1 MSKSIRSI
9 LRICAAASVLLQA
22 AAAQN
27 TTQPIPAAPHAA
39 GLVTNVGRA
48 KLNAYLNGIAA
59 DYIAHRDAKVAAI
72 HTRAEAEDRQATV
85 RKKIL
90 SLIGPL
96 PQRTAPNV
104 RLMGTTQAEGFRIQ
118 KLLFDSQPGFHV
130 PALLYIPDGLS
141 DGQKLPAIL
150 ISPGHLPSG
159 KVSDYTSAAIF
170 ARNGFIVLSYDPIG
184 QGERLQ
190 YPNPTAPNE
199 SLATRPTGE
208 HGEASLQP
216 MLIGDT
222 VNRYM
227 LWDAIRGI
235 DYLSTL
241 PQVDP
246 KRIGAFG
253 CSGGGA
259 ITALL
264 GALDSRLAATAIA
277 CYITNFDTLLPALGA
292 QEGEQSMPN
301 FIASGLDLPDW
312 VELRA
317 PRPTA
322 VVATYS
328 DMFPFAGA
336 RSSVI
341 EARRF
346 YAIFD
351 RNNAG
356 VPSGTASPEVPPTPT
371 GVALNADTTNQ
382 IPSTAALQFITG
394 PGRHG
399 ALAPLMGDIVEFFIR
414 NLKPGTDASHPIL
427 PPAASAPDK
436 GSQWTPASLP
446 KEALQVTPTGQVAT
460 SYPGSET
467 VFTLNRK
474 RAATLLP
481 PSSQRL
487 TGQKLAKAIREAT
500 QTSVLPGT
508 SMFDPSLLAAKTGD
522 FTLPSSTGIDLHGNL
537 YVPST
542 SGRHPAVIL
551 LVPDSIN
558 GNSPIARVNKLR
570 FESLAAAGNIV
581 LAITPRPSPP
591 GTDDMKSPILGPFYL
606 LSLRADLVS
615 RTLVGMRIDDVAY
628 ITDYLASRPDVDPA
642 QITATGSGHMGLVL
656 LHAAVLDP
664 RLKHISVDHVLT
676 SYRSL
681 IDAPMP
687 IGAPEDIIPGVLLH
701 YDIPDLVQSLG
712 ARLTE
717 TDPLQGTDD
726 LSQSSTP
733 LATLE
738 HRP

>member
-1 MSKSIRSI
+1 MPKSIRSV
-9 LRICAAASVLLQA
+9 LHICVAASLLLQA
-22 AAAQN
+22 ALAQT
-27 TTQPIPAAPHAA
+27 TTQPASTVRHDAANATNA
-39 GLVTNVGRA
+39 GRE
-48 KLNAYLNGIAA
+48 KLDGYLDGIAA
-59 DYIAHRDAKVAAI
+59 DYTANRTTKVAAI
-72 HTRAEAEDRQATV
+72 QTRAEAEDRQAAV
-85 RKKIL
+85 RNKIL
-90 SLIGPL
+90 PLIGTL
-96 PQRTAPNV
+96 PQRTALDV
-104 RLMGTTQAEGFRIQ
+104 QLMGVTQANGFRIQ

-130 PALLYIPDGLS
+130 PALLYIPDELT
-141 DGQKLPAIL
+141 DGQKLPSIL

-190 YPNPTAPNE
+190 YPNPKDPNE

-216 MLIGDT
+216 MLLGDT
-222 VNRYM
+222 VDRYM
-227 LWDAIRGI
+227 LWDAVRGI
-235 DYLSTL
+235 DYLTSL
-241 PQVDP
+241 PQVDS

-264 GALDSRLAATAIA
+264 GAVDPRLAATAIA

-301 FIASGLDLPDW
+301 FITSGLDLPDW

-346 YAIFD
+346 YSIFD

-356 VPSGTASPEVPPTPT
+356 SPSGTGSPEVPPTPA

-382 IPSTAALQFITG
+382 IPPIAALQFITG

-399 ALAPLMGDIVEFFIR
+399 ALAPLMGYIVEFFIR

-427 PPAASAPDK
+427 PPTVSAGAM
-436 GSQWTPASLP
+436 GSQWTPADLP
-446 KEALQVTPTGQVAT
+446 SGALQVTPTGQVAT
-460 SYPGSET
+460 SYPNSET

-474 RAATLLP
+474 RAAKILP
-481 PSSQRL
+481 PSSRRL
-487 TGQKLAKAIREAT
+487 TQQKLAEAIREAT
-500 QTSVLPGT
+500 KASVRPGT
-508 SMFDPSLLAAKTGD
+508 SIFDPALLVAKSGD
-522 FTLPSSTGIDLHGNL
+522 FTLPSSTGIDLHGDL
-537 YVPST
+537 FVPS
-542 SGRHPAVIL
+542 SPGRHPAVIL

-558 GNSPIARVNKLR
+558 GNTPIAHSNKLR

-606 LSLRADLVS
+606 LSLRADLVG

-656 LHAAVLDP
+656 LHAAALDP
-664 RLKHISVDHVLT
+664 RLKHISVDDVLT

-681 IDAPMP
+681 IDAAMP
-687 IGAPEDIIPGVLLH
+687 IGAPEDIVPGVLPH

-712 ARLTE
+712 PRLTE
-717 TDPLQGTDD
+717 TDLLQGTDD

>member
-1 MSKSIRSI
+1 MFSIKLPRREIEGKRVCVNSTKQLLSPSAMSKSIRSV
-9 LRICAAASVLLQA
+9 LRICATVSILLQVA
-22 AAAQN
+22 VAQN
-27 TTQPIPAAPHAA
+27 TTQPASTVRPDAVNPANA
-39 GLVTNVGRA
+39 GRA
-48 KLNAYLNGIAA
+48 QLDAYLDGIAA
-59 DYIAHRDAKVAAI
+59 EYITSRDANVSAI
-72 HTRAEAEDRQATV
+72 RTRAEAEDRQAMV

-96 PQRTAPNV
+96 PQRTALNV
-104 RLMGTTQAEGFRIQ
+104 RLMGVTQAHGFRIQ
-118 KLLFDSQPGFHV
+118 KLILDSQPGFHV
-130 PALLYIPDGLS
+130 PALLYIPDGLT

-190 YPNPTAPNE
+190 YPNPQDPNA

-222 VNRYM
+222 VDRYM

-235 DYLSTL
+235 DYLSSL
-241 PQVDP
+241 PQVDS

-264 GALDSRLAATAIA
+264 GALDPRLAATAIA

-292 QEGEQSMPN
+292 QEGEQSMPH

-356 VPSGTASPEVPPTPT
+356 VPSGTGSPQVPPTPT

-427 PPAASAPDK
+427 PPTIFAGATS
-436 GSQWTPASLP
+436 SQWTPADLP
-446 KEALQVTPTGQVAT
+446 NGALQVTPTGQVAT

-474 RAATLLP
+474 RAV
-481 PSSQRL
+481 
-487 TGQKLAKAIREAT
+487 K
-500 QTSVLPGT
+500 
-508 SMFDPSLLAAKTGD
+508 
-522 FTLPSSTGIDLHGNL
+522 
-537 YVPST
+537 
-542 SGRHPAVIL
+542 
-551 LVPDSIN
+551 
-558 GNSPIARVNKLR
+558 
-570 FESLAAAGNIV
+570 
-581 LAITPRPSPP
+581 
-591 GTDDMKSPILGPFYL
+591 
-606 LSLRADLVS
+606 
-615 RTLVGMRIDDVAY
+615 
-628 ITDYLASRPDVDPA
+628 
-642 QITATGSGHMGLVL
+642 
-656 LHAAVLDP
+656 
-664 RLKHISVDHVLT
+664 
-676 SYRSL
+676 
-681 IDAPMP
+681 
-687 IGAPEDIIPGVLLH
+687 IIP
-701 YDIPDLVQSLG
+701 
-712 ARLTE
+712 
-717 TDPLQGTDD
+717 PLREG
-726 LSQSSTP
+726 
-733 LATLE
+733 
-738 HRP
+738 